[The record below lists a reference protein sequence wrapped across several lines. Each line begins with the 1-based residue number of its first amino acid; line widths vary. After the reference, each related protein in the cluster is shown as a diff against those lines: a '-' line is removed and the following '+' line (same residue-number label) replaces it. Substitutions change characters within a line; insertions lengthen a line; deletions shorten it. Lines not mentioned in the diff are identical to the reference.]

1 MINSCVTGPFHDE
14 EPSPLV
20 ALYALAILIGLGMV
34 VRITPAPKP
43 APETIGAG
51 ERPLSETGPKAARG
65 AAVRTEYL
73 AGAVIADRYKLVRP
87 LGRGGMGVV
96 WVAHSL
102 VLGVD
107 VALKLIH
114 SDLGGANGGTRMAR
128 EAHAAARLGHPAMV
142 RVFDFGWTSRADPF
156 LVMELVQGES
166 LGAMLRRELRLP
178 AIQAVQLLLPLA
190 DGLRSAHD
198 KGIVHR
204 DVKPDNILI
213 ARDEFGRQ
221 QPKLLD
227 FGIAKVDQTL
237 ANEDRKLTQEG
248 VALGSPEYMSPEQA
262 LGREDIDHRSDVW
275 ALCVVLYESI
285 TGKVPWD
292 RPNYNALMQCIIH
305 EAAVPTTEF
314 SAGDADLWRV
324 IERGLAKNPDN
335 RWSSM
340 TELGEALALWL
351 YEHGVKEDISANSLR
366 AVWLDGSLSGVR
378 MEFGSLMPTRGSNPA
393 DKEPFSKV
401 SQIAQRV
408 LVTERPLVRSQ
419 SQSAPTVARRS
430 MVAPAA
436 QARRWVWALGIA
448 AALGLGLGVG
458 SLLHGEHQPAPA
470 SVAASAA
477 AAVKPVSA
485 PPIAPPAPPVAELA
499 APVPR
504 GPGPAPAAPMKAASS
519 KTAAHTAAIPGRSA
533 PPARTRNGKH
543 SYDFGF

>member
-1 MINSCVTGPFHDE
+1 M
-14 EPSPLV
+14 
-20 ALYALAILIGLGMV
+20 A
-34 VRITPAPKP
+34 VRITPSPVKP
-43 APETIGAG
+43 APETIGASDG
-51 ERPLSETGPKAARG
+51 PLSETGRKAASGGSPR
-65 AAVRTEYL
+65 AERTEYL

-114 SDLGGANGGTRMAR
+114 SDLGGATSGTRMAR

-166 LGAMLRRELRLP
+166 LGSMLRRELRLP

-262 LGREDIDHRSDVW
+262 SGREDIDHRSDVW

-285 TGKVPWD
+285 TGKMPVD
-292 RPNYNALMQCIIH
+292 RPNYNALMQAIIH
-305 EAAVPTTEF
+305 DGALPTTDF
-314 SAGDADLWRV
+314 SAGDPDLWRV
-324 IERGLAKNPDN
+324 IERGLQKNPAN
-335 RWSSM
+335 RWASM

-378 MEFGSLMPTRGSNPA
+378 MDLGSMMPQRSSRPPA
-393 DKEPFSKV
+393 MDPGIPAVEAAKRAK
-401 SQIAQRV
+401 A
-408 LVTERPLVRSQ
+408 TERSSLRSQ
-419 SQSAPTVARRS
+419 QSAPTISRRS
-430 MVAPAA
+430 IAAAPP
-436 QARRWVWALGIA
+436 ARRWVWAVGVGA
-448 AALGLGLGVG
+448 ALVLGLGAGFLFRGG
-458 SLLHGEHQPAPA
+458 RATPPLPIS
-470 SVAASAA
+470 SS
-477 AAVKPVSA
+477 VSA
-485 PPIAPPAPPVAELA
+485 LPLVA
-499 APVPR
+499 
-504 GPGPAPAAPMKAASS
+504 
-519 KTAAHTAAIPGRSA
+519 SA
-533 PPARTRNGKH
+533 PPAAAPTPASAPTLAVSAVAAPSPSGTPSKTAPHAPPSSVHAAAAGRPRSNGKH
-543 SYDFGF
+543 YDFGF

>member
-1 MINSCVTGPFHDE
+1 
-14 EPSPLV
+14 
-20 ALYALAILIGLGMV
+20 MV

-51 ERPLSETGPKAARG
+51 ERSPSETGPKAARG

-114 SDLGGANGGTRMAR
+114 SDLGGPNGGTRMAR

-166 LGAMLRRELRLP
+166 LGAILRRELRLP

-275 ALCVVLYESI
+275 ALCVVLYETI

-305 EAAVPTTEF
+305 EAAVPTTDF

-335 RWSSM
+335 RWASM

-378 MEFGSLMPTRGSNPA
+378 MEFGSMMPNGGSNPA
-393 DKEPFSKV
+393 SKEPFSKV

-408 LVTERPLVRSQ
+408 LATERPLLRSM
-419 SQSAPTVARRS
+419 SASAPTVARRS
-430 MVAPAA
+430 VAAPNAPTK
-436 QARRWVWALGIA
+436 RWVWALGIA
-448 AALGLGLGVG
+448 AALCVGLGVG
-458 SLLHGEHQPAPA
+458 LFFRGGHQPTVTAAPAPGKAAPVPTIAVAPAPA
-470 SVAASAA
+470 PAPPAAEVVAAASPDASAA
-477 AAVKPVSA
+477 AA
-485 PPIAPPAPPVAELA
+485 
-499 APVPR
+499 PVPKSAASKTAVHTATLVSR
-504 GPGPAPAAPMKAASS
+504 PAPAAHS
-519 KTAAHTAAIPGRSA
+519 
-533 PPARTRNGKH
+533 RNGKR
-543 SYDFGF
+543 YDFGF

>member
-1 MINSCVTGPFHDE
+1 
-14 EPSPLV
+14 
-20 ALYALAILIGLGMV
+20 MV
-34 VRITPAPKP
+34 VRITPAPANF
-43 APETIGAG
+43 APETIGAS
-51 ERPLSETGPKAARG
+51 EHPLSETGRKALRS
-65 AAVRTEYL
+65 AVPRTEYL

-114 SDLGGANGGTRMAR
+114 SDLGGTTGGTRMAR

-166 LGAMLRRELRLP
+166 LGTMLRRELRLP

-275 ALCVVLYESI
+275 ALCVVLYETI
-285 TGKVPWD
+285 TGKMPFD
-292 RPNYNALMQCIIH
+292 RPNYNALMQAIIH
-305 EAAVPTTEF
+305 DAAAPSTEF

-324 IERGLAKNPDN
+324 IERGLQKNPEN
-335 RWSSM
+335 RWASM

-378 MEFGSLMPTRGSNPA
+378 MDLSSFMPRRSSRPVP
-393 DKEPFSKV
+393 KESGDNV
-401 SQIAQRV
+401 SPINKRLV
-408 LVTERPLVRSQ
+408 VTERPDISR
-419 SQSAPTVARRS
+419 SAPTVARRS
-430 MVAPAA
+430 IAIPGRPVK
-436 QARRWVWALGIA
+436 RWVWPLGIA
-448 AALGLGLGVG
+448 AAVGLGLVVG
-458 SLLHGEHQPAPA
+458 LAFRGETPASARAEPAVSSSALAVIAPA
-470 SVAASAA
+470 APSPPSAPSAA
-477 AAVKPVSA
+477 AANGVGDS
-485 PPIAPPAPPVAELA
+485 
-499 APVPR
+499 
-504 GPGPAPAAPMKAASS
+504 PAPAASHGTPTKAAL
-519 KTAAHTAAIPGRSA
+519 HTSTTPARSA
-533 PPARTRNGKH
+533 PAYRSRSNGKR

>member
-1 MINSCVTGPFHDE
+1 MRSLN
-14 EPSPLV
+14 PLV
-20 ALYALAILIGLGMV
+20 ARHAFAVLIGLGMV
-34 VRITPAPKP
+34 VRITPAPVKP
-43 APETIGAG
+43 APETIGAS
-51 ERPLSETGPKAARG
+51 ERPLSETGRKVARV
-65 AAVRTEYL
+65 AVPRTEYL

-114 SDLGGANGGTRMAR
+114 TDLGGTTGGTRMAR

-166 LGAMLRRELRLP
+166 LGAILRRELRLP

-262 LGREDIDHRSDVW
+262 SGSEDIDHRADVW
-275 ALCVVLYESI
+275 ALCVVLYEAI
-285 TGKVPWD
+285 TGKMPFD
-292 RPNYNALMQCIIH
+292 RPNYNALMQAIIH
-305 EAAVPTTEF
+305 DGVLPTTDF
-314 SAGDADLWRV
+314 AAGDADLWRV
-324 IERGLAKNPDN
+324 IESGLQKNPND
-335 RWSSM
+335 RWASM

-378 MEFGSLMPTRGSNPA
+378 MDLASIMPRRSSRPSP
-393 DKEPFSKV
+393 KEPATSRDP
-401 SQIAQRV
+401 AR
-408 LVTERPLVRSQ
+408 
-419 SQSAPTVARRS
+419 SAPTVVRRS
-430 MVAPAA
+430 HAVRERPA
-436 QARRWVWALGIA
+436 RWGWVVGTML
-448 AALGLGLGVG
+448 ALGLILAVSALIRGQHAALAAAAPSASSSSSSSSPALSQGPSPARAPATGALAEAIAGAATASASSPAAV
-458 SLLHGEHQPAPA
+458 HGAPGKAFAHAVVTPSRPAPA
-470 SVAASAA
+470 SR
-477 AAVKPVSA
+477 
-485 PPIAPPAPPVAELA
+485 
-499 APVPR
+499 PR
-504 GPGPAPAAPMKAASS
+504 S
-519 KTAAHTAAIPGRSA
+519 
-533 PPARTRNGKH
+533 NGKR

>member
-1 MINSCVTGPFHDE
+1 M
-14 EPSPLV
+14 
-20 ALYALAILIGLGMV
+20 A
-34 VRITPAPKP
+34 VRITPAPVKP
-43 APETIGAG
+43 APETIGASDG
-51 ERPLSETGPKAARG
+51 PLSETGRKAASGGSAR
-65 AAVRTEYL
+65 ADRTEYL

-114 SDLGGANGGTRMAR
+114 SDLGGTTGGTRMAR

-166 LGAMLRRELRLP
+166 LGSILRRELRLP

-262 LGREDIDHRSDVW
+262 SGREDIDHRSDVW

-285 TGKVPWD
+285 TGKMPFD
-292 RPNYNALMQCIIH
+292 RPNYNALMQAIIH
-305 EAAVPTTEF
+305 DGALPTTDF
-314 SAGDADLWRV
+314 SAGDPDLWRV
-324 IERGLAKNPDN
+324 IERGLQKNPEN

-378 MEFGSLMPTRGSNPA
+378 MDLGSMMPLRSSRPPARDSGAQMADAATRLKPTGRA
-393 DKEPFSKV
+393 ALR
-401 SQIAQRV
+401 AQ
-408 LVTERPLVRSQ
+408 
-419 SQSAPTVARRS
+419 QSAPTISRRS
-430 MVAPAA
+430 IAASAPV
-436 QARRWVWALGIA
+436 RRWVWAVGVG
-448 AALGLGLGVG
+448 AALGLGLVAG
-458 SLLHGEHQPAPA
+458 LLFRGARSPAPLPVSSA
-470 SVAASAA
+470 VSVPKVVAALPVVVEQTPNPVPPAAGSAA
-477 AAVKPVSA
+477 V
-485 PPIAPPAPPVAELA
+485 
-499 APVPR
+499 
-504 GPGPAPAAPMKAASS
+504 APAASHAAPG
-519 KTAAHTAAIPGRSA
+519 TRATPNAAHAGLALHPHS
-533 PPARTRNGKH
+533 NGKH
-543 SYDFGF
+543 YDFGF

>member
-1 MINSCVTGPFHDE
+1 M
-14 EPSPLV
+14 
-20 ALYALAILIGLGMV
+20 A
-34 VRITPAPKP
+34 VRITPAPVRP
-43 APETIGAG
+43 ASETVGAS
-51 ERPLSETGPKAARG
+51 ERPLSETARKAARG
-65 AAVRTEYL
+65 SSLRVERTEYL

-114 SDLGGANGGTRMAR
+114 SDLGGATSGTRMAR

-166 LGAMLRRELRLP
+166 LGSILRRELRLP

-262 LGREDIDHRSDVW
+262 SGRDDIDHRSDVW

-285 TGKVPWD
+285 TGKMPFD
-292 RPNYNALMQCIIH
+292 RPNYNALMQAIIH
-305 EAAVPTTEF
+305 DGALPTTDF
-314 SAGDADLWRV
+314 SACDADLWRV
-324 IERGLAKNPDN
+324 IERGLQKNPEN
-335 RWSSM
+335 RWASM

-378 MEFGSLMPTRGSNPA
+378 MDLSSMMPQRSSRPPA
-393 DKEPFSKV
+393 LDYGGQLALSASRLKQTDRP
-401 SQIAQRV
+401 AQRSQHSV
-408 LVTERPLVRSQ
+408 PTDSLRSVA
-419 SQSAPTVARRS
+419 SAGPS
-430 MVAPAA
+430 
-436 QARRWVWALGIA
+436 ARRWVWAVGVG
-448 AALGLGLGVG
+448 AALLLG
-458 SLLHGEHQPAPA
+458 
-470 SVAASAA
+470 
-477 AAVKPVSA
+477 
-485 PPIAPPAPPVAELA
+485 
-499 APVPR
+499 
-504 GPGPAPAAPMKAASS
+504 
-519 KTAAHTAAIPGRSA
+519 
-533 PPARTRNGKH
+533 
-543 SYDFGF
+543 

>member
-1 MINSCVTGPFHDE
+1 M
-14 EPSPLV
+14 V
-20 ALYALAILIGLGMV
+20 A
-34 VRITPAPKP
+34 RITPAPKP
-43 APETIGAG
+43 APETIGA
-51 ERPLSETGPKAARG
+51 EPRPLSETDPKAARG

-114 SDLGGANGGTRMAR
+114 SDLGGPNGGTRMAR

-166 LGAMLRRELRLP
+166 LGSMLRRELRLP

-213 ARDEFGRQ
+213 ARDELGRQ

-275 ALCVVLYESI
+275 ALCVVLYETI

-314 SAGDADLWRV
+314 AAGDADLWRV

-335 RWSSM
+335 RWASM

-366 AVWLDGSLSGVR
+366 AVWLDGTLSGVR
-378 MEFGSLMPTRGSNPA
+378 MEFGSLMPNGASNRAARDPS
-393 DKEPFSKV
+393 SKV

-408 LVTERPLVRSQ
+408 LSTDRPLLRAG
-419 SQSAPTVARRS
+419 SQSAPTTARRS
-430 MVAPAA
+430 LAA
-436 QARRWVWALGIA
+436 IQKPVRRWVWIA
-448 AALGLGLGVG
+448 GFVAALGLGLGVG
-458 SLLHGEHQPAPA
+458 FLFRGGHPPAVASAGPRGKAAPAQSAPALRAPQVAAPAQAAEAVEAVGTDLEPAAPVKVATAKPAARAPAPTLRP
-470 SVAASAA
+470 AA
-477 AAVKPVSA
+477 AA
-485 PPIAPPAPPVAELA
+485 
-499 APVPR
+499 
-504 GPGPAPAAPMKAASS
+504 
-519 KTAAHTAAIPGRSA
+519 H
-533 PPARTRNGKH
+533 TRNRKR
-543 SYDFGF
+543 YDFGF

>member
-1 MINSCVTGPFHDE
+1 
-14 EPSPLV
+14 
-20 ALYALAILIGLGMV
+20 MV
-34 VRITPAPKP
+34 VRITPAPIKP
-43 APETIGAG
+43 APETIGASDG
-51 ERPLSETGPKAARG
+51 PLSETGRKAARSG
-65 AAVRTEYL
+65 NPRAERTEYL

-114 SDLGGANGGTRMAR
+114 SDLSGATSGTRMAR

-166 LGAMLRRELRLP
+166 LGSVLRRELRLP

-275 ALCVVLYESI
+275 ALCVVLYETI
-285 TGKVPWD
+285 TGKMPFD
-292 RPNYNALMQCIIH
+292 RPNYNALMQAIIH
-305 EAAVPTTEF
+305 DGALPSTEF

-324 IERGLAKNPDN
+324 IERGLQKNPEN

-378 MEFGSLMPTRGSNPA
+378 MDLSSLMPQGSSRPPTT
-393 DKEPFSKV
+393 DFG
-401 SQIAQRV
+401 AQLAQVAKR
-408 LVTERPLVRSQ
+408 LKATDRPSLRSQ
-419 SQSAPTVARRS
+419 QSAPTVSRRS
-430 MVAPAA
+430 MAAPAP
-436 QARRWVWALGIA
+436 ARRWVWAAGVGA
-448 AALGLGLGVG
+448 ALVLGLGAG
-458 SLLHGEHQPAPA
+458 LLFRGERGAAPLPVSSA
-470 SVAASAA
+470 VSVPKAI
-477 AAVKPVSA
+477 AAV
-485 PPIAPPAPPVAELA
+485 PPIAVEQTPDPMPATAVSAALPPASHGAPSKSATHTLA
-499 APVPR
+499 STAR
-504 GPGPAPAAPMKAASS
+504 SAPAAHP
-519 KTAAHTAAIPGRSA
+519 
-533 PPARTRNGKH
+533 RNGKH
-543 SYDFGF
+543 YDFGF

>member
-1 MINSCVTGPFHDE
+1 
-14 EPSPLV
+14 
-20 ALYALAILIGLGMV
+20 MV
-34 VRITPAPKP
+34 VRITPPLKP
-43 APETIGAG
+43 APETIGVA
-51 ERPLSETGPKAARG
+51 ERASETGRKGAR
-65 AAVRTEYL
+65 APATRTEYL

-114 SDLGGANGGTRMAR
+114 SDLGGSTGATRMAR

-166 LGAMLRRELRLP
+166 MGSILRRELRLP
-178 AIQAVQLLLPLA
+178 AIQAVQMLLPLA

-204 DVKPDNILI
+204 DIKPDNILV

-227 FGIAKVDQTL
+227 FGIAKVEQTQSS
-237 ANEDRKLTQEG
+237 EDRKLTQEG
-248 VALGSPEYMSPEQA
+248 VALGSPDYMSPEQA
-262 LGREDIDHRSDVW
+262 LGREDIDHRTDVW

-285 TGKVPWD
+285 TGQMPWD
-292 RPNYNALMQCIIH
+292 RPNYNALMQAIIH
-305 EAAVPTTEF
+305 EPPAPTTQF

-324 IERGLAKNPDN
+324 IERGLAKNPEN
-335 RWSSM
+335 RWASM

-378 MEFGSLMPTRGSNPA
+378 MDLSSFVPGGTGNSADDRNAETGPRLLSTQRPNLRTSGTPSAQTVSTIPPA
-393 DKEPFSKV
+393 
-401 SQIAQRV
+401 
-408 LVTERPLVRSQ
+408 RPQ
-419 SQSAPTVARRS
+419 
-430 MVAPAA
+430 
-436 QARRWVWALGIA
+436 RRWLLVSSIGVALA
-448 AALGLGLGVG
+448 LGLGVG
-458 SLLHGEHQPAPA
+458 SLLRASHAAAPAPSAVLPVIAPHVAAAPSAESAAPEVLPPPPA
-470 SVAASAA
+470 SVSASAPSVSRAAASKVLARPALNPSPSPNPARPSAA
-477 AAVKPVSA
+477 AR
-485 PPIAPPAPPVAELA
+485 
-499 APVPR
+499 PR
-504 GPGPAPAAPMKAASS
+504 TGEK
-519 KTAAHTAAIPGRSA
+519 R
-533 PPARTRNGKH
+533 
-543 SYDFGF
+543 YDFGF

>member
-1 MINSCVTGPFHDE
+1 M
-14 EPSPLV
+14 V
-20 ALYALAILIGLGMV
+20 A
-34 VRITPAPKP
+34 RITPPLKP
-43 APETIGAG
+43 APSTDTIGVA
-51 ERPLSETGPKAARG
+51 ERMSDTGRKAARS
-65 AAVRTEYL
+65 AAPRTEYL

-114 SDLGGANGGTRMAR
+114 SDLGGSTGATRMAR

-166 LGAMLRRELRLP
+166 LGSILRRELRLP
-178 AIQAVQLLLPLA
+178 AIQAVQMLLPLA

-204 DVKPDNILI
+204 DIKPDNILV

-227 FGIAKVDQTL
+227 FGIAKVDQQQ
-237 ANEDRKLTQEG
+237 AAEDRKLTQEG
-248 VALGSPEYMSPEQA
+248 VALGSPDYMSPEQA
-262 LGREDIDHRSDVW
+262 LGREDIDHRTDVW

-285 TGKVPWD
+285 TGQMPWD
-292 RPNYNALMQCIIH
+292 RPNYNALMQAIIH
-305 EAAVPTTEF
+305 EPPAATTTL

-324 IERGLAKNPDN
+324 IERGLQKNPAN
-335 RWSSM
+335 RWASM

-378 MEFGSLMPTRGSNPA
+378 MDLSSFMPNGGASGHDSGKQLAETGPRLLSTQRAGRRSLAPSAEQVITEPPA
-393 DKEPFSKV
+393 
-401 SQIAQRV
+401 
-408 LVTERPLVRSQ
+408 RP
-419 SQSAPTVARRS
+419 ARRGLLGS
-430 MVAPAA
+430 MV
-436 QARRWVWALGIA
+436 VL
-448 AALGLGLGVG
+448 ALGLGLGVG
-458 SLLHGEHQPAPA
+458 ALLRGGH
-470 SVAASAA
+470 SVA
-477 AAVKPVSA
+477 
-485 PPIAPPAPPVAELA
+485 A
-499 APVPR
+499 APVPAPSSLVVSPVAAAR
-504 GPGPAPAAPMKAASS
+504 PAPEPMPSSAVPVASGSAAALSTSRAPTSKPSS
-519 KTAAHTAAIPGRSA
+519 HSA
-533 PPARTRNGKH
+533 PIPARATPAVHPGK
-543 SYDFGF
+543 SGKRYDFGF

>member
-1 MINSCVTGPFHDE
+1 
-14 EPSPLV
+14 
-20 ALYALAILIGLGMV
+20 MV
-34 VRITPAPKP
+34 LQITPAPAKP
-43 APETIGAG
+43 APETIGAS
-51 ERPLSETGPKAARG
+51 ERPLSETGRKAAR
-65 AAVRTEYL
+65 AAVPRTEYL

-114 SDLGGANGGTRMAR
+114 SDLGGTTGGTRMAR

-166 LGAMLRRELRLP
+166 LGTVLRRELRLP

-262 LGREDIDHRSDVW
+262 SGREDIDHRSDVW

-285 TGKVPWD
+285 TGKMPFD
-292 RPNYNALMQCIIH
+292 RPNYNALMQAIIH
-305 EAAVPTTEF
+305 DGVLPTTDF

-324 IERGLAKNPDN
+324 IERGLQKNPNN
-335 RWSSM
+335 RWASM

-378 MEFGSLMPTRGSNPA
+378 MDLASLMPRRSSRPSAKESGSH
-393 DKEPFSKV
+393 V
-401 SQIAQRV
+401 SQNAP
-408 LVTERPLVRSQ
+408 RPGSEPSDPARS
-419 SQSAPTVARRS
+419 ALTVARRS
-430 MVAPAA
+430 YAAAAPP
-436 QARRWVWALGIA
+436 ARRWVWAVSMVL
-448 AALGLGLGVG
+448 ALGLGLALS
-458 SLLHGEHQPAPA
+458 SLLRGRRAAVAAPTPTA
-470 SVAASAA
+470 STLPRPTPEQEPPPIREQASSAPSEPSPSPDASAA
-477 AAVKPVSA
+477 ATHGAPGKTSTHAVVNPSR
-485 PPIAPPAPPVAELA
+485 
-499 APVPR
+499 PVPPSR
-504 GPGPAPAAPMKAASS
+504 P
-519 KTAAHTAAIPGRSA
+519 RS
-533 PPARTRNGKH
+533 NGKR